1 MQMIFQRLIWIFCV
15 CSLSL
20 VSYIAGYSQVIGFY
34 MAGNAGKFL
43 TEEQENWNGR
53 DVALKI
59 NAKNVVDRTFK

>member
-20 VSYIAGYSQVIGFY
+20 VPYIVGYSQLIGSY
-34 MAGNAGKFL
+34 MAANAEKFV
-43 TEEQENWNGR
+43 TEEQENWNSR
-53 DVALKI
+53 DMALKI